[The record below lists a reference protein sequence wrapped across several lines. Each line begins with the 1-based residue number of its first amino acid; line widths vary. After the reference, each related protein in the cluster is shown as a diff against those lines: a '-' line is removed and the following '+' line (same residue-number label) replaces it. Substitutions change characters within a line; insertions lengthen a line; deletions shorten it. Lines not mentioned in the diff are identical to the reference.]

1 MRALEVRPALP
12 FLVGIGFF
20 VLEAAAGPHTLQ
32 YTLTVGS
39 QDTYVQSRFYGEVF
53 LNGQHFLHYD
63 SENDR
68 AEPGETCAEAV
79 LGAETRNAES
89 KLVKEKGQDLRT
101 TVARIDN
108 LHKRGL
114 HSFQETWGC
123 EIQEDGS
130 TRGFRDFRYDGE
142 PLLSYDL
149 KTQQWTVPRRSAQAL
164 AVSLQ
169 RSLDEDA
176 AEARKHYDYVQRD
189 CVKNLEQYLRSCMD
203 FQKPGTDP
211 GQGPV
216 LHYTGVSSPQTLAK
230 GTFPMLTVVK
240 GNPLSEQNLEQKQK
254 QKKHKKSNEKQ
265 KKLKQ
270 KKQKRKKQKQKQKQ
284 YQKKQSQKQK

>member
-1 MRALEVRPALP
+1 MGLHSEVIWCPGTR
-12 FLVGIGFF
+12 
-20 VLEAAAGPHTLQ
+20 
-32 YTLTVGS
+32 
-39 QDTYVQSRFYGEVF
+39 
-53 LNGQHFLHYD
+53 
-63 SENDR
+63 
-68 AEPGETCAEAV
+68 GETLRSAREGP
-79 LGAETRNAES
+79 LGWRFPPGLTEGAPREWRSDHGVGA
-89 KLVKEKGQDLRT
+89 
-101 TVARIDN
+101 
-108 LHKRGL
+108 GL

-149 KTQQWTVPRRSAQAL
+149 KTQQWTVLRRSAQAL

-189 CVKNLEQYLRSCMD
+189 CVKNLEQYLHSCMG
-203 FQKPGTDP
+203 FQRPGTDP

-230 GTFPMLTVVK
+230 GTLPMLWD
-240 GNPLSEQNLEQKQK
+240 NCMSYSFLFFSFLFF
-254 QKKHKKSNEKQ
+254 SF
-265 KKLKQ
+265 LFF
-270 KKQKRKKQKQKQKQ
+270 
-284 YQKKQSQKQK
+284 SLFFSFLFFSFLFFSFLFFSFLFFSF